1 MENMKDEFLF
11 KKSIITTERSTVP
24 IIIIIDNN
32 APLTCGE
39 VIELNQDK
47 AEE

>member
-24 IIIIIDNN
+24 IIIIDNN

>member
-24 IIIIIDNN
+24 IIIDNN

-47 AEE
+47 AED